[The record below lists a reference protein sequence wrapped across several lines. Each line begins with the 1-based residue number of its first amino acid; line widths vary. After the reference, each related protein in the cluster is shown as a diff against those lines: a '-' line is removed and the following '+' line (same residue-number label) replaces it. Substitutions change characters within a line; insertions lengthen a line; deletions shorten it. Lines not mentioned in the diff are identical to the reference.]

1 MPVRVYSVHMANMT
15 LNRHASE
22 SISAHFSEGTTKRY
36 LKNEIIIQGDEE
48 PDGVY
53 FILEGYV
60 KAYSISQQGQQ
71 NLLLIQGTDEI
82 MPLPWALDG
91 PQKVGIFY
99 EAMSDV
105 TVKRTSKANLRSAM
119 GSNPWLTEQI
129 LRQLVDAFT
138 VYAQRIQSLG
148 FRLPRERIIATL
160 LDLSTRFGLKLDED
174 TMIEAPITHQDIAD
188 STNMTRET
196 ASRAIEILIKDKLLH
211 QENHFFV
218 INNETKLKAELS

>member
-1 MPVRVYSVHMANMT
+1 MSNMT
-15 LNRHASE
+15 LNRRASE
-22 SISAHFSEGTTKRY
+22 SIEAHFSGGTSKRY
-36 LKNEIIIQGDEE
+36 LKNEVIIQGDEE
-48 PDGVY
+48 PSGVF

-60 KAYSISQQGQQ
+60 KAYSISQLGQQ
-71 NLLLIQGTDEI
+71 NLLLIQGTHEI
-82 MPLPWALDG
+82 LPLPWALDG
-91 PQKVGIFY
+91 PQKIGIFY

-105 TVKRTSKANLRSAM
+105 TVMRTSKANLRSAM
-119 GSNPWLTEQI
+119 GSDPWLTEQI

-160 LDLSTRFGLKLDED
+160 LDLSTRFGEKNGE
-174 TMIEAPITHQDIAD
+174 TTIIKTPITHQDIAD

-196 ASRAIEILIKDKLLH
+196 ASRTIETLIKDKLLH

-218 INNETKLKAELS
+218 INDEKKLKTELS